1 MARHLAP
8 HHLRP
13 HDARER
19 LLVALVVAALV
30 EIVWTIFLGWRL
42 PLRYEAHH
50 WDLAWVGLDVGEIVM
65 ILATAWAAWRRRALF
80 IVFASA
86 LAALLLLDAWF
97 DVTTANPNNLA
108 ESVVLAVVFEVPIA
122 LGLLYFARR
131 ATRVFLQAHF
141 RGHRLASLPIV
152 KIPMAPLD
160 GDQ

>member
-1 MARHLAP
+1 MARHFAP
-8 HHLRP
+8 H
-13 HDARER
+13 DTRER
-19 LLVALVVAALV
+19 LLVALVVAAML

-80 IVFASA
+80 MVFATV

-97 DVTTANPNNLA
+97 DVTTANPSNLD

-122 LGLLYFARR
+122 LFLLYFARR
-131 ATRVFLQAHF
+131 AGRIFLRAHF
-141 RGHRLASLPIV
+141 DGRRLASVPISKV
-152 KIPMAPLD
+152 PMTPLD
-160 GDQ
+160 EDR